1 MEDDKMNRMQVKCNY
16 DSGMMHIQVVCDTQ
30 SELSNRKYGYT
41 DRIPCEDKVSQYLR
55 SQDPEFESAANTGKN
70 YVGMSALV
78 YPEHTIGG
86 QPSVQLL
93 IHGSEHNHPQGM
105 VCSVAMS
112 KKDII
117 DLVKYLR
124 SVDMLVEQQ
133 GLPITPM
140 GDEE

>member
-1 MEDDKMNRMQVKCNY
+1 MQNGKMNRMQVKCNY
-16 DSGMMHIQVVCDTQ
+16 DSGMMHIQVLSDTE
-30 SELSNRKYGYT
+30 SELSNRDYGYT

-55 SQDPEFESAANTGKN
+55 TQDAEFDSAAGTGKN
-70 YVGMSALV
+70 YIGMSALV

-93 IHGSEHNHPQGM
+93 IHGSEYNHPQGM

-117 DLVKYLR
+117 NLVKYLR
-124 SVDMLVEQQ
+124 SVDMLIEQQ
-133 GLPITPM
+133 GLPITPI
-140 GDEE
+140 GEEE

>member
-1 MEDDKMNRMQVKCNY
+1 MEESEMERMQVKCNY
-16 DSGMMHIQVVCDTQ
+16 DSGMMHIQVLCNTK
-30 SELSNRKYGYT
+30 SELGNRKYGHT
-41 DRIPCEDKVSQYLR
+41 DRIPCEDKVSKYLR
-55 SQDPEFESAANTGKN
+55 TQDPEFESAANTGKN

-124 SVDMLVEQQ
+124 SVNMLVEQQ
-133 GLPITPM
+133 GLPITRE
-140 GDEE
+140 DEE

>member
-1 MEDDKMNRMQVKCNY
+1 MQNGKMNRMQVKCNY
-16 DSGMMHIQVVCDTQ
+16 DSGMMHMQVLSDAE
-30 SELSNRKYGYT
+30 SELSNRDYGYT

-55 SQDPEFESAANTGKN
+55 TQDAEFDSAAGTGKN
-70 YVGMSALV
+70 YIGMSALV

-93 IHGSEHNHPQGM
+93 IHGSEYNHPQGM

-117 DLVKYLR
+117 NLVKYLR
-124 SVDMLVEQQ
+124 SVDMLIEQQ
-133 GLPITPM
+133 GLPITPI
-140 GDEE
+140 GEEE

>member
-1 MEDDKMNRMQVKCNY
+1 MNRMQVKCNY
-16 DSGMMHIQVVCDTQ
+16 DSGMMHIQVLSDAE
-30 SELSNRKYGYT
+30 SELSNRDYGYT

-55 SQDPEFESAANTGKN
+55 TQDAEFDSAAGTGKN
-70 YVGMSALV
+70 YIGMSALV

-93 IHGSEHNHPQGM
+93 IHGSEYNHPQGM

-117 DLVKYLR
+117 NLVKYLR
-124 SVDMLVEQQ
+124 SVDMLIEQQ
-133 GLPITPM
+133 GLPITPI
-140 GDEE
+140 GEEE

>member
-1 MEDDKMNRMQVKCNY
+1 MQNGKMNRMQVKCNY
-16 DSGMMHIQVVCDTQ
+16 DSGMMHIQVLSDAE
-30 SELSNRKYGYT
+30 SELSNRDYGYT

-55 SQDPEFESAANTGKN
+55 TQDAEFDSAAGTGKN
-70 YVGMSALV
+70 YIGMSALV

-93 IHGSEHNHPQGM
+93 IHGSEYNHPQGM

-117 DLVKYLR
+117 NLVKYLR
-124 SVDMLVEQQ
+124 SVDMLIEQQ
-133 GLPITPM
+133 GLPITPI
-140 GDEE
+140 GEEE

>member
-1 MEDDKMNRMQVKCNY
+1 MQNGKMNRMQVKCNY
-16 DSGMMHIQVVCDTQ
+16 DSGMMHIQVLSDAE
-30 SELSNRKYGYT
+30 SELSNRDYGYT

-55 SQDPEFESAANTGKN
+55 TQDAEFDSAAGTGKN
-70 YVGMSALV
+70 YIGMSALV

-93 IHGSEHNHPQGM
+93 IHGSEYNHPQGM

-117 DLVKYLR
+117 NLVKYLR
-124 SVDMLVEQQ
+124 SVDMLIEQQ

-140 GDEE
+140 EEE